1 MNFIWRKREG
11 RYGAG
16 VALLALIGSFC
27 SALPGLAWADN
38 DAPQAAQAS
47 PSDTGESR
55 KGTTQLPE
63 IVVEERS
70 DSMLGIAESSTQGT
84 IGAQQLEERPILRP
98 GEVLEAMPGVIV
110 TQHSGDGK
118 ANQYFLRGFNLDHGT
133 DLATFVNGV
142 PINLPSNAHG
152 EGYTDLTFLIP
163 ELIQKIDYQKGPY
176 FANVGDFGS
185 AGSEN
190 IQYVQT
196 LPAGIAKSEVGSF
209 NYERGLVADSTKV
222 GQGNLLAAMEV
233 VHTDGPWV
241 VPEGY
246 LKFNGLL
253 TYSQGDAS
261 RGFSAS
267 ALAYHGTW
275 GATNQVPE
283 LAVAEGLI
291 SRFGSMNPTDGGF
304 TDRYTLEGEWHQ
316 ADEHS
321 ATKVVAYAYYYN
333 MGLWN
338 DFTYFLVDPVHGDQF
353 EQRDTRWVQGVR
365 ASRTYFTQWFNVPVE
380 NTFGFDARNDVI
392 HDGLFH
398 TEDRMVLSTTRIDD
412 VVETDAAPYFEN
424 KIQWLPK
431 FRTVIG
437 FREDFINF
445 ANKNDFTYFTN
456 GPNPADSGDQF
467 KFTPEPK
474 LSLIFGPWAKTEFYL
489 NGGMGFHTDDAR
501 GVNTTQDP
509 TTGQPVQRALP
520 IAQTVGGEVGVR
532 TLAVPNL
539 QSTLTAW
546 VLRLQSELIFD
557 GDTGTTVP
565 SPDPDLRKGVEWAN
579 YYTPTKWLTID
590 GDFAVSSAHFLGHPV
605 GGDYV
610 PEAANIVI
618 STGVTIHDVKGW
630 STSLRLRY
638 FGPRYLTQDGTERSR
653 STALLYYNL
662 SYKFNKTWS
671 IEGDI
676 FNLLN
681 AKADDI
687 DYYYQYRLTPTGSP
701 VNGDV
706 FHPVEPFTLRVALTM
721 RF

>member
-1 MNFIWRKREG
+1 
-11 RYGAG
+11 
-16 VALLALIGSFC
+16 
-27 SALPGLAWADN
+27 
-38 DAPQAAQAS
+38 
-47 PSDTGESR
+47 
-55 KGTTQLPE
+55 
-63 IVVEERS
+63 
-70 DSMLGIAESSTQGT
+70 MLGVAESSTQGT
-84 IGAQQLEERPILRP
+84 IGAQQLEDRPVSRP

-133 DLATFVNGV
+133 DLASFVNGV
-142 PINLPSNAHG
+142 PVNLPSNAHG
-152 EGYTDLTFLIP
+152 EGYTDLNFLIP

-176 FANVGDFGS
+176 FANVGNFGS

-190 IQYVQT
+190 IQYFQT
-196 LPAGIAKSEVGSF
+196 LPAGIAKLEVGSW
-209 NYERGLVADSTKV
+209 NYERALFADSTKL

-241 VPEGY
+241 VPEDY

-261 RGFSAS
+261 QGFSVS

-275 GATNQVPE
+275 NATNQVPE
-283 LAVAEGLI
+283 LAVAQGLI

-304 TDRYTLEGEWHQ
+304 TDRYTLEGEYHQ

-321 ATKVVAYAYYYN
+321 ATKVVAYSYYYN

-365 ASRTYFTQWFNVPVE
+365 ASRTYFTQWCNMPVE
-380 NTFGFDARNDVI
+380 NTFGLDVRNDVI
-392 HDGLFH
+392 HDGLFN
-398 TEDRMVLSTTRIDD
+398 TQDRMVLSTVRTDNIL
-412 VVETDAAPYFEN
+412 ETDVAPYFEN

-445 ANKNDFTYFTN
+445 SNKNDFTYFTN
-456 GPNPADSGDQF
+456 GPNPADSGDRFQ
-467 KFTPEPK
+467 FTPEPK

-509 TTGQPVQRALP
+509 TTGLPVQRALP

-532 TLAVPNL
+532 TLAIPNL
-539 QSTLTAW
+539 QSTLTFW

-590 GDFAVSSAHFLGHPV
+590 ADFAASSAHFLGNPV

-610 PEAANIVI
+610 PEAANVVI
-618 STGVTIHDVKGW
+618 SSGITIHDVKGW

-638 FGPRYLTQDGTERSR
+638 FGPRYLTQDGTERSP

-681 AKADDI
+681 AKASDI
-687 DYYYQYRLTPTGSP
+687 DYYYQYRLTPTGPAVS
-701 VNGDV
+701 GDV
-706 FHPVEPFTLRVALTM
+706 FHPVEPFTFRVALTM

>member
-1 MNFIWRKREG
+1 LNFIRRKRKG
-11 RYGAG
+11 GYGAG
-16 VALLALIGSFC
+16 VVLLALIGSFC
-27 SALPGLAWADN
+27 SALPGLAWADT
-38 DAPQAAQAS
+38 DAPPAVQGS
-47 PSDTGESR
+47 PSDTGQSQ

-196 LPAGIAKSEVGSF
+196 LPAGIAKFEVGSF
-209 NYERGLVADSTKV
+209 NYERGLVADSMKV
-222 GQGNLLAAMEV
+222 GQGNLLFAAET

-253 TYSQGDAS
+253 TYSQGDTS
-261 RGFSAS
+261 QGFSAS

-338 DFTYFLVDPVHGDQF
+338 DFTYYLVDPVHGDQF

-365 ASRTYFTQWFNVPVE
+365 ASRTYFTQWCNMPVE
-380 NTFGFDARNDVI
+380 NTFGLDVRNDVI
-392 HDGLFH
+392 HDGLFN
-398 TEDRMVLSTTRIDD
+398 TRDRMVLSTVRTDN
-412 VVETDAAPYFEN
+412 VLETDVAPYFEN

-431 FRTVIG
+431 FRTVFG
-437 FREDFINF
+437 LRYDFINF
-445 ANKNDFTYFTN
+445 DNNNTFTYATN
-456 GPNPADSGDQF
+456 GPNPADSGDRF
-467 KFTPEPK
+467 AYAPEPK

-501 GVNTTQDP
+501 GANTTQDP
-509 TTGQPVQRALP
+509 TTGLPVQRALP

-539 QSTLTAW
+539 QSTLTFW

-590 GDFAVSSAHFLGHPV
+590 ADFADSSAHFLGNPV

-610 PEAANIVI
+610 PEAANVVI
-618 STGVTIHDVKGW
+618 SSGVTIHDLKGW

-638 FGPRYLTQDGTERSR
+638 FGPRYLTQDGTERSP
-653 STALLYYNL
+653 STTLLYYNI
-662 SYKFNKTWS
+662 SYKLNKTWT

-681 AKADDI
+681 AKAYDI
-687 DYYYQYRLTPTGSP
+687 DYYYQYRLTPTSSP
-701 VNGDV
+701 VSGDV
-706 FHPVEPFTLRVALTM
+706 FHPVEPRTFRVALTM